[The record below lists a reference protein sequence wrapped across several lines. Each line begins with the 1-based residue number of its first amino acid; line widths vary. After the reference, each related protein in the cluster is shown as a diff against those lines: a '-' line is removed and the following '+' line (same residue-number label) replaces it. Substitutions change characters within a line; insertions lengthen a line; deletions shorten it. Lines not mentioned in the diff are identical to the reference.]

1 MRKVVI
7 TGMGTVCPVGNCVED
22 AWRAIKNGQSGI
34 EKITQFDFSDYAV
47 QIAAEVKDFN
57 LANWGIEKRIARK
70 TARFS
75 QFLLAA
81 SIEAVNNAGYTK
93 ESLAKE
99 KAGVIVG
106 NCIGGIDA
114 VEAAYQKYFDPQRG
128 PTFIPP
134 LTTPLMIMNE
144 AAANVSMFYALHG
157 PSWTVATACASGTDA
172 LGLSLDAIR
181 SGRADVLLSGG
192 TEAVINGFSI
202 ASYSLLH
209 ALSSHYNDT
218 PHKACRP
225 FDKDR
230 DGFVVG
236 EGAAVFVLEAE
247 EHALQ
252 RGAPILAELAGFGSS
267 CDAYHIVAPLPDGS
281 GAALA
286 VKEALSDAK
295 ISLEQVDYYNAHGTA
310 TGVNDVAETNMLK
323 AVFGSRASSLCIS
336 STKSM
341 TGHLIGAAGALE
353 ALFCVKAIQDNFIPP
368 TINLEHPDV
377 EGGCTLDYTP
387 LTGHTHTVNV
397 AASASLGFGGHN
409 SCIVLKK
416 YNGKRLF
423 NNFARR

>member
-1 MRKVVI
+1 MRNVVI
-7 TGMGTVCPVGNCVED
+7 TGMGTVCPVGKCVGE
-22 AWRAIKNGQSGI
+22 AWDAIKNGRSGVS
-34 EKITQFDFSDYAV
+34 KISLFDARDYAV
-47 QIAAEVKDFN
+47 QIAAEVKDFS
-57 LANWGIEKRIARK
+57 LSDWGIDKRIARK
-70 TARFS
+70 TARFT

-81 SIEAVNNAGYTK
+81 SVEAVANAGYTK
-93 ESLAKE
+93 DKLATE

-114 VEAAYQKYFDPQRG
+114 IERAYQNYFDAQRG

-144 AAANVSMFYALHG
+144 AAANVSMFYGLHG
-157 PSWTVATACASGTDA
+157 PSWTMATACASGTDA
-172 LGLSLDAIR
+172 LGLSLDTIR
-181 SGRADVLLSGG
+181 SGRADILLSGG

-209 ALSSHYNDT
+209 ALSFHYNDE

-225 FDKDR
+225 FDRDR

-236 EGAAVFVLEAE
+236 EGAAVFVLEE
-247 EHALQ
+247 EQHALR
-252 RGAPILAELAGFGSS
+252 RGAPILAEVAGFGSS
-267 CDAYHIVAPLPDGS
+267 CDAYHIVAPRADGS

-286 VKEALSDAK
+286 VQDALSDAHLS
-295 ISLEQVDYYNAHGTA
+295 IEDVDYYNAHGTA
-310 TGVNDVAETNMLK
+310 TSVNDIAETNMLK
-323 AVFGSRASSLCIS
+323 AVFGTHAEHLHIS

-353 ALFCVKAIQDNFIPP
+353 ALFCVKAIDEGFIPP

-377 EGGCTLDYTP
+377 EAGCTLDYTP
-387 LTGHTHTVNV
+387 LTGRAHPVDV
-397 AASASLGFGGHN
+397 ALSASLGFGGHN

-416 YNGKRLF
+416 Y
-423 NNFARR
+423 RR